1 MNRIYKVIWSRVKNC
16 YVVVSEIAN
25 NRGKINGSGG
35 TGVRTL
41 LCALALVGSVAL
53 PLNVAQAVNPAGT
66 GAGVAW
72 GDGTDSGADQH
83 MWRLVVMLRRLA
95 RLLCR

>member
-35 TGVRTL
+35 TGVRTI

-66 GAGVAW
+66 GAGVA
-72 GDGTDSGADQH
+72 
-83 MWRLVVMLRRLA
+83 
-95 RLLCR
+95 